1 MFEQAGEGFA
11 IAAKGHRLDQPIML
25 KRAFSLVAHY
35 ADALFRGCER
45 RSLDMHGA

>member
-1 MFEQAGEGFA
+1 MFEQSAEGFA
-11 IAAKGHRLDQPIML
+11 VAVQGHRLDQPIMR
-25 KRAFSLVAHY
+25 KRVFSLAAHY